1 MCVESVRLLAHASIH
16 DGSRDPIPLW
26 LYSLEPCPGC
36 RATCGVSVMW
46 DSPFPPHR
54 LGYLCCDRS
63 MGHNVL
69 SSLCVLSFV
78 GNLAREA
85 RRKRTVILSFSNKV
99 PCANLHEGSLPG
111 DYQQERTG
119 SSYGNPRN
127 SNPGKFSSQPMGT
140 GHGPGVRRVQPSRAF
155 GAGSH
160 RRGLGLEL
168 GLGVRGQ
175 KSVGQVEGL
184 RPLVAMRAPLI
195 SQGQGI
201 HLQKTALQEPPWA

>member
-1 MCVESVRLLAHASIH
+1 MCVECVCLLAHASIH
-16 DGSRDPIPLW
+16 DGSRDPTPLW
-26 LYSLEPCPGC
+26 LYSLDPCPGC
-36 RATCGVSVMW
+36 RATCGVSVVW

-63 MGHNVL
+63 TGRNVL
-69 SSLCVLSFV
+69 SSRCVLSFV
-78 GNLAREA
+78 GNSAREA
-85 RRKRTVILSFSNKV
+85 WRKWTVILSFSNKV

-155 GAGSH
+155 GAGC
-160 RRGLGLEL
+160 
-168 GLGVRGQ
+168 
-175 KSVGQVEGL
+175 
-184 RPLVAMRAPLI
+184 
-195 SQGQGI
+195 
-201 HLQKTALQEPPWA
+201 T

>member
-36 RATCGVSVMW
+36 RATCGVSVVW

-78 GNLAREA
+78 GNSAREA

-155 GAGSH
+155 GAGC
-160 RRGLGLEL
+160 
-168 GLGVRGQ
+168 
-175 KSVGQVEGL
+175 
-184 RPLVAMRAPLI
+184 
-195 SQGQGI
+195 
-201 HLQKTALQEPPWA
+201 T